1 MYNFKY
7 EILFNYIFIPFVIF
21 TSFSG
26 QNFEELQKLQAEYKK
41 ALERQSLQ
49 KPDDIAKAEKNAT
62 STALPDKLIYSRKDI
77 ESLLVNTEN
86 LLVELKFL
94 KDSVKK
100 MPNIGYEIFTK
111 RDSIPF
117 WQNLPLTDDYLL
129 GPGDEVTI
137 SLWGESNSHSVEIIN
152 RDGQIFIEKLAC

>member
-1 MYNFKY
+1 MRFYL
-7 EILFNYIFIPFVIF
+7 IIFLSVL
-21 TSFSG
+21 SFSSKLSG

-41 ALERQSLQ
+41 ALQRQSLQ
-49 KPDDIAKAEKNAT
+49 KPDDIVKAEKNAT

-117 WQNLPLTDDYLL
+117 WQNLPLFL
-129 GPGDEVTI
+129 
-137 SLWGESNSHSVEIIN
+137 S
-152 RDGQIFIEKLAC
+152 KLYNLET